1 MISEVEMGFV
11 YGIHLYQL
19 FLVILAPS
27 LLVGLVGVW
36 LVRRYGLMLHAE
48 DNDTAALAHAFVGV
62 LYAVALGLMVVGVQ
76 SGHSEVETVVMKE
89 ANQAGDIYM
98 NAEGLSGESRRGDIQ
113 SLASKY
119 IEAVIDD
126 EWPQVSKGKPVLES
140 TEELINRLSR
150 CIISY
155 RPNSD
160 ADSGSHYKSDFDSDR
175 DLVVYAE
182 LLSGI
187 NNLLDLRR
195 ERLHL
200 GSDGV
205 GRVTWAVVI
214 LGALVTIGM
223 GCIYNTRGAH
233 AHYGLVTCMS
243 LMFGLMIFLIV
254 AMDHPLWGEFS
265 VQSTP
270 FEVVRDS
277 LLDGKDNL
285 AEGKQPL
292 CAAIA
297 GE

>member
-1 MISEVEMGFV
+1 MISEFEMGFV

-19 FLVILAPS
+19 FLLILIPS
-27 LLVGLVGVW
+27 LLVGVVGVW

-48 DNDTAALAHAFVGV
+48 DNDTAGLAHAFVGV

-76 SGHSEVETVVMKE
+76 SGYSEVETVVMKE

-98 NAEGLSGESRRGDIQ
+98 NAEGLAGESRREHIQ
-113 SLASKY
+113 SLTAKY
-119 IEAVIDD
+119 IEAVIDH
-126 EWPQVSKGKPVLES
+126 EWPQVSQGKPALAS
-140 TEELINRLSR
+140 TGELISGLSS

-155 RPNSD
+155 RLDSSSHYNSD
-160 ADSGSHYKSDFDSDR
+160 VDADR

-223 GCIYNTRGAH
+223 GCFYNTRGAH
-233 AHYGLVTCMS
+233 AHYGLVACMS

-265 VQSTP
+265 VPSTP
-270 FEVVRDS
+270 FEGVRDS
-277 LLDGKDNL
+277 LPDG
-285 AEGKQPL
+285 GKSLGEHEVPS
-292 CAAIA
+292 CADIT
-297 GE
+297 GG